1 MPGQVLAAGV
11 AQKMR
16 WCNSVRTKNCGFCGN
31 ANCKFLHIDSF
42 VRMPERLRRV
52 SGVKGIMDKHARAAK
67 KSYTVELKRAIEEA
81 DGGLTY
87 DKICSLFE
95 LAGFTVGESSRNGG
109 AEQVVKNIIK
119 LSIQAMHHDIDGAPD
134 QIFRALASLED
145 VLDEYDGRRT
155 PPSPDGSSQSQHAS
169 VSTQCT
175 PPTTPQAP
183 KIEPAP
189 LPEGWDGSAGGRQHV
204 VIRPA
209 CAPLVPLDDV
219 YLLQAA
225 RKPRQPRPSAAAR
238 DFAQPSPDGSPVP
251 ASPFL
256 VTPISTDGDLGVPAR
271 TPLAPTAA
279 YLTSAGG
286 GMSPRPRSLGAADA
300 APEGL
305 CWSEDIPEATGTG
318 IGRPLETRQKHRGA
332 PLADAGGVFDVGS
345 GSDVGSV
352 LAAEPLET
360 KRRHLLD
367 RCVPSAT
374 VVVNEKS
381 VETVLAAEPLET
393 KRRHLLDRCVPSAT
407 VVVNEESVETVL
419 AAEPLKPMRR
429 HLLDRCVPL
438 TPSNLADDIES
449 VSAAEPLEKCVAL
462 TLAAVAAGEESAPA
476 AGTAARRG
484 SNPVAWSSEPHHGAA
499 AGWGALSEPCSP
511 ASAFD
516 GRRAS
521 GLGRGAADL
530 RPPSPASSD
539 LPGACSCEARM
550 HRRHSSPVEHC
561 MYDSD
566 IDDATSCHASPS
578 DLQADASSG
587 SMSLHDD
594 DEPLLCDSYYAAA
607 HKPLV
612 TGLGY
617 DSPYANL
624 CPSLYTSVDAS
635 SIFHLPT
642 SQSLD
647 GLEVFLMAAQ

>member
-332 PLADAGGVFDVGS
+332 PLADAGG
-345 GSDVGSV
+345 
-352 LAAEPLET
+352 
-360 KRRHLLD
+360 
-367 RCVPSAT
+367 
-374 VVVNEKS
+374 
-381 VETVLAAEPLET
+381 
-393 KRRHLLDRCVPSAT
+393 
-407 VVVNEESVETVL
+407 
-419 AAEPLKPMRR
+419 
-429 HLLDRCVPL
+429 
-438 TPSNLADDIES
+438 
-449 VSAAEPLEKCVAL
+449 
-462 TLAAVAAGEESAPA
+462 SAPA

-647 GLEVFLMAAQ
+647 GLE